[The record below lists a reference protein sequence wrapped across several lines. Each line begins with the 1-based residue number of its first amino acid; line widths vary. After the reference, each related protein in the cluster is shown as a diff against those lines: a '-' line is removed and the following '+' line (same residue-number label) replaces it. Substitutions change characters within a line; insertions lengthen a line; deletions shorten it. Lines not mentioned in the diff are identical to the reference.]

1 MYFVQNYLCDMNS
14 HTNKKQ
20 TFKIFRPDWRFQ
32 VFETGGLLSR
42 HNYCC
47 SSAGIT
53 WTLVAKGQQLVFK
66 KKKKYS
72 VFHNVVNAIG
82 WLTSLSAP
90 NTWPARPIR
99 DLEVKREQKV
109 KKKKA
114 LGRDR
119 PLTMDIDSHRG
130 FHWEK
135 TEKTFDK
142 QPRQV
147 LRFASLRMNKSTL
160 KSYVPVAFAFEEK

>member
-1 MYFVQNYLCDMNS
+1 M
-14 HTNKKQ
+14 
-20 TFKIFRPDWRFQ
+20 
-32 VFETGGLLSR
+32 
-42 HNYCC
+42 
-47 SSAGIT
+47 
-53 WTLVAKGQQLVFK
+53 
-66 KKKKYS
+66 
-72 VFHNVVNAIG
+72 
-82 WLTSLSAP
+82 
-90 NTWPARPIR
+90 
-99 DLEVKREQKV
+99 KREQKV

-135 TEKTFDK
+135 TEEAFDK

-160 KSYVPVAFAFEEK
+160 KCYVPVAFAFEEK

>member
-1 MYFVQNYLCDMNS
+1 M
-14 HTNKKQ
+14 
-20 TFKIFRPDWRFQ
+20 
-32 VFETGGLLSR
+32 
-42 HNYCC
+42 
-47 SSAGIT
+47 
-53 WTLVAKGQQLVFK
+53 
-66 KKKKYS
+66 
-72 VFHNVVNAIG
+72 
-82 WLTSLSAP
+82 
-90 NTWPARPIR
+90 
-99 DLEVKREQKV
+99 KREQKV
-109 KKKKA
+109 EKKRA

-135 TEKTFDK
+135 TEKAFDK